1 MVERFVTITN
11 SSSAFYYCIFKLLKT
26 RLCCQFSVYQSLF
39 CHLISASQSVIKSK
53 SQIQQHSDSVGII
66 SNFKDGED
74 SEKLMT
80 EVATLLAE
88 INFIFAEVSN
98 ISRVVCFFSDP

>member
-26 RLCCQFSVYQSLF
+26 RLC

-98 ISRVVCFFSDP
+98 ISRVVCLFSDP